1 MYDSSISFGTPRY
14 DDGSTVWTP
23 ASVHRFFP
31 SSKTGKSYVIANIL
45 PGPVYGQTPR
55 YPLTIAEFDTNRLCV
70 RRDTVQVIQG
80 LPEGA
85 PKSRRYTNFSMYE
98 ERGTGDLVLLM
109 PEEPKKVEFEERTRP
124 EDMEADCIEFRVR
137 LHG

>member
-1 MYDSSISFGTPRY
+1 MTWSEPTPLVY
-14 DDGSTVWTP
+14 GDGSTVWTP
-23 ASVHRFFP
+23 ASPHRFFA

-55 YPLTIAEFDTNRLCV
+55 YPLTIAEFDAGRVCV
-70 RRDTVQVIQG
+70 LRDTVQVIQD

-98 ERGTGDLVLLM
+98 ERGTGDLILLM
-109 PEEPKKVEFEERTRP
+109 PEQPKKVEMGEMTRA

-137 LHG
+137 LDG